1 MEEEELSLKL
11 LERFLP
17 RFFKNI
23 FEFYYNKDKEKE
35 QNSHKVSPSNKG
47 DINSETHNKT
57 QPQSQSLFANIST
70 NNRKSEHQVANFNP
84 LSKPVTNFTRH
95 HLLQS
100 PVFALEYEFYEFI
113 KQRLHMQAK
122 YCALE

>member
-11 LERFLP
+11 FESFLP

-23 FEFYYNKDKEKE
+23 FEFYYNKDKENE
-35 QNSHKVSPSNKG
+35 QNSHKVGLLNKE
-47 DINSETHNKT
+47 DINSKTQNKT
-57 QPQSQSLFANIST
+57 QQQSQNLSANIST

-122 YCALE
+122 YCGLE

>member
-11 LERFLP
+11 FETFLP
-17 RFFKNI
+17 RFFENI
-23 FEFYYNKDKEKE
+23 FEFYYNKDNK
-35 QNSHKVSPSNKG
+35 QNSHKVSLSNKG
-47 DINSETHNKT
+47 DINSKTQNKT
-57 QPQSQSLFANIST
+57 QPQGQSLFANRST

-122 YCALE
+122 YCGLE

>member
-11 LERFLP
+11 FETFLP
-17 RFFKNI
+17 RFFENI
-23 FEFYYNKDKEKE
+23 FEFYYNKDNK
-35 QNSHKVSPSNKG
+35 QNSHKDSLSNKR
-47 DINSETHNKT
+47 DINSKTQNKT
-57 QPQSQSLFANIST
+57 QPQGQSLFANIST

-122 YCALE
+122 YCGLE